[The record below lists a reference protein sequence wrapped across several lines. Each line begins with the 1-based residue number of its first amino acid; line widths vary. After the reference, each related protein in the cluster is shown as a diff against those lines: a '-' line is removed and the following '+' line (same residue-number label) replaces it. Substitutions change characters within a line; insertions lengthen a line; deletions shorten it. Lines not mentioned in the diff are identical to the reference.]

1 MCYLWKQY
9 SRYKEDI
16 MNKNKI
22 TILALVAFVGGMFSH
37 SQLYARIQPPVAE
50 LPLQMKSIQ
59 FGKASWY
66 SRHDPGIN
74 KRTANNEIFNDQAL
88 TAAMWNVPF
97 HQLVKVTN
105 LDNGKSVIVRV
116 NDRGPHKRFV
126 RRGRAIDLSRQ
137 AFTQIASPRRGLINV
152 QIELL

>member
-1 MCYLWKQY
+1 M
-9 SRYKEDI
+9 R
-16 MNKNKI
+16 KNKI
-22 TILALVAFVGGMFSH
+22 IVLALIAFSGGMFSH

-50 LPLQMKSIQ
+50 FPLQMKSIQ

-66 SRHDPGIN
+66 SRQSPGIN
-74 KRTANNEIFNDQAL
+74 RRTANNEIFNDQAL

-126 RRGRAIDLSRQ
+126 RKGRMIDLSRQ
-137 AFTQIASPRRGLINV
+137 AFTRIASPRKGLINV

>member
-1 MCYLWKQY
+1 
-9 SRYKEDI
+9 

-22 TILALVAFVGGMFSH
+22 VILAFIAFAGGMFTH
-37 SQLYARIQPPVAE
+37 GQLYAKIQPPPASLPQNVAAVRV
-50 LPLQMKSIQ
+50 
-59 FGKASWY
+59 GKASWY
-66 SRHDPGIN
+66 SRYSPGIN

-88 TAAMWNVPF
+88 TAAMWGVPF

-116 NDRGPHKRFV
+116 NDRGPHKRYV
-126 RRGRAIDLSRQ
+126 HRGRLIDLSRQ
-137 AFTQIASPRRGLINV
+137 AFVQIASPRRGLINV

>member
-1 MCYLWKQY
+1 MK
-9 SRYKEDI
+9 
-16 MNKNKI
+16 KNKI
-22 TILALVAFVGGMFSH
+22 IILALIAFSGGMFSH
-37 SQLYARIQPPVAE
+37 SQLYARVQPPTASLASGGPPVAE
-50 LPLQMKSIQ
+50 FPLQMKSIPV
-59 FGKASWY
+59 GKASWY

-74 KRTANNEIFNDQAL
+74 RRTANNEIFNDQAL

-126 RRGRAIDLSRQ
+126 RKGRMIDLSRQ
-137 AFTQIASPRRGLINV
+137 AFTRIASPRKGLINV

>member
-1 MCYLWKQY
+1 MK
-9 SRYKEDI
+9 R
-16 MNKNKI
+16 NKI
-22 TILALVAFVGGMFSH
+22 IILALIAFSGGMFSH
-37 SQLYARIQPPVAE
+37 SQLYARVQPPVAE
-50 LPLQMKSIQ
+50 FPLQMKSIQ

-66 SRHDPGIN
+66 SRFDPGIN
-74 KRTANNEIFNDQAL
+74 KHTANSEIFDDTKL

-126 RRGRAIDLSRQ
+126 RKGRVIDLSRQ
-137 AFTQIASPRRGLINV
+137 AFTQIASPRKGLINV
-152 QIELL
+152 QLELL

>member
-1 MCYLWKQY
+1 MQ
-9 SRYKEDI
+9 
-16 MNKNKI
+16 KNKI
-22 TILALVAFVGGMFSH
+22 IILALTAFIGGMFSH

-66 SRHDPGIN
+66 SRHDPGIR
-74 KRTANNEIFNDQAL
+74 KHTANNEIFNDQAL

-126 RRGRAIDLSRQ
+126 RRGRVIDLSHK
-137 AFTQIASPRRGLINV
+137 AFAQIASSRKGLINV
-152 QIELL
+152 QLELL

>member
-1 MCYLWKQY
+1 MQ
-9 SRYKEDI
+9 
-16 MNKNKI
+16 KNKI
-22 TILALVAFVGGMFSH
+22 IILALSAFIGGLFSH
-37 SQLYARIQPPVAE
+37 NQLYARLQPSVVE
-50 LPLQMKSIQ
+50 IPLQLKSIR

-66 SRHDPGIN
+66 SRQSPGIN

-126 RRGRAIDLSRQ
+126 RRGRLIDLSRQ
-137 AFTQIASPRRGLINV
+137 AFVQIATPNKGLINV
-152 QIELL
+152 QLELL

>member
-1 MCYLWKQY
+1 MSKT
-9 SRYKEDI
+9 
-16 MNKNKI
+16 KI
-22 TILALVAFVGGMFSH
+22 ILIALMTFVSGMLSH
-37 SQLYARIQPPVAE
+37 SQLYARIQPPVSNMPQTVRA
-50 LPLQMKSIQ
+50 IQ

-126 RRGRAIDLSRQ
+126 RKGRMIDLSRQ
-137 AFTQIASPRRGLINV
+137 AFTQIASPRKGLINV

>member
-1 MCYLWKQY
+1 MK
-9 SRYKEDI
+9 R
-16 MNKNKI
+16 NKI
-22 TILALVAFVGGMFSH
+22 IVLALIAFSGGMFSH
-37 SQLYARIQPPVAE
+37 SQLYARVQPPVAE
-50 LPLQMKSIQ
+50 FPLQMKSIQ

-66 SRHDPGIN
+66 SRFDPGIN
-74 KRTANNEIFNDQAL
+74 KHTANSEIFDDTKL

-126 RRGRAIDLSRQ
+126 RKGRMIDLSRQ
-137 AFTQIASPRRGLINV
+137 AFTRIASPRKGLINV